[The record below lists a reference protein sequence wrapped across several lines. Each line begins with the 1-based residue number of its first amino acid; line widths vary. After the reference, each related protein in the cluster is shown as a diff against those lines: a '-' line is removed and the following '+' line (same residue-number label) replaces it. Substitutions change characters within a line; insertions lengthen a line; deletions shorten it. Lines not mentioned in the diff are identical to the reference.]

1 MIKLGKLHIKNPF
14 ILAPIDGYSDYG
26 LRQICYDYGCSY
38 AFTPLIATPGFIRKQ
53 ESMKKKLDLYDKVGI
68 QFISNNPA
76 ELKKSIDIIN
86 NHEFYSQ
93 LENITSIDL
102 NLGCPS
108 MKMMNVNMGFA
119 LLNQPQK
126 IRALFKVMVKHSKL
140 PVSAKIR
147 LAINSKHKKTKPYL
161 RISKI
166 AAEEGLDFITIHG
179 RTAGQQYSGEVDID
193 AIREVSKEVDIPLI
207 GNGDVVDEES
217 AMNMLD
223 FCDAVM
229 IGRQAVKDPFI
240 FKKLN
245 YFKEHNK
252 KLILNDEKEKIH
264 CIKQYLELAEKHNTG
279 FQLLKIHMQSFL
291 KGIPGQKD
299 VINELT
305 HTKNI
310 DGIKE
315 LMKNFYK

>member
-1 MIKLGKLHIKNPF
+1 MINLGRLKIKNPF

-53 ESMKKKLDLYDKVGI
+53 ESMKKKLDFYDKVGI
-68 QFISNNPA
+68 QFISNNTT
-76 ELKKSIDIIN
+76 ELKKAIQIVN
-86 NHEFYSQ
+86 NREFYPL

-108 MKMMNVNMGFA
+108 MKMMNVNMGSA
-119 LLNQPQK
+119 LLNQPKK
-126 IRALFKVMVKHSKL
+126 IRELFRIMVKHSKL

-166 AAEEGLDFITIHG
+166 AQEEGLDFITIHG
-179 RTAGQQYSGEVDID
+179 RTSRQQYSGEVDID
-193 AIREVSKEVDIPLI
+193 SIKEVSEEVSIPLI
-207 GNGDVVDEES
+207 GNGNIVDEGS
-217 AMNMLD
+217 AMKMLD

-229 IGRQAVKDPFI
+229 IGRQAVKEPFI
-240 FKKLN
+240 FKQLN
-245 YFKEHNK
+245 YFNEHHQK
-252 KLILNDEKEKIH
+252 RVLDTQKEKMH
-264 CIKQYLELAEKHNTG
+264 CIKQYLELAEKHETG

-299 VINELT
+299 VINKLT

-310 DGIKE
+310 DEIKE
-315 LMKNFYK
+315 LMKKAA